1 MTLTNEQLQELK
13 NDLLHLKQRFENKD
27 SIEKSADINT
37 DETSF
42 ADNHFA
48 DAATEF
54 VDRQTEFAEENLN
67 MEQLRE
73 VNEALERM
81 KDGTY
86 GICVDTGE
94 EISYERLK
102 AKPYSKRTVQAEEN
116 FKTKLPQTRMR
127 IRQECEILKKKY
139 RIHATGL
146 STKSKESMIKRE
158 KC

>member
-1 MTLTNEQLQELK
+1 MALTKEQLQELK
-13 NDLLHLKQRFENKD
+13 NDLLNLKERLENKE
-27 SIEKSADINT
+27 SIEESSEINT

-67 MEQLRE
+67 REMLHE

-81 KDGTY
+81 KNGTY

-94 EISYERLK
+94 EISFERLK
-102 AKPYSKRTVQAEEN
+102 AKPYAKRTVEAEE
-116 FKTKLPQTRMR
+116 KLQSQTPANEDENTSRMR
-127 IRQECEILKKKY
+127 NPEEEVQDSRDRTLNKIE
-139 RIHATGL
+139 
-146 STKSKESMIKRE
+146 RE
-158 KC
+158 HD

>member
-13 NDLLHLKQRFENKD
+13 NDLLHLKQRFENKQ
-27 SIEKSADINT
+27 SIEKSTDINT

-54 VDRQTEFAEENLN
+54 VDRQTEYAEENLN

-81 KDGTY
+81 EDGSY

-102 AKPYSKRTVQAEEN
+102 AKPYAKRTVEAEE
-116 FKTKLPQTRMR
+116 KLQNQTPANEGENTSRMR
-127 IRQECEILKKKY
+127 NPEEEVHDSRDRTLNKIE
-139 RIHATGL
+139 
-146 STKSKESMIKRE
+146 RE
-158 KC
+158 HD